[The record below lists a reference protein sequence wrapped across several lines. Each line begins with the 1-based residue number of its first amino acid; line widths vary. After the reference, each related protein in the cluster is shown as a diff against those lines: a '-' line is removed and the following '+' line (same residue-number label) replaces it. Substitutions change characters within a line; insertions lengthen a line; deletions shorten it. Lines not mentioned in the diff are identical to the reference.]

1 MVAIDT
7 TILLQMFTECKHARR
22 YDWNYRKHE
31 ETEDT
36 VPILKEPH
44 SEIPEIKKKLKWQP
58 QKRGKWQIQSD
69 MSNLSLLVNPLH
81 WTGLTVGFERMSRIL
96 TDVKGKKG
104 HPDGESVMTRKT
116 WRKEL

>member
-44 SEIPEIKKKLKWQP
+44 SEIPEIKKKFKKKKKKNHTQVGENHEDKMATTKTR
-58 QKRGKWQIQSD
+58 Q
-69 MSNLSLLVNPLH
+69 MANP
-81 WTGLTVGFERMSRIL
+81 
-96 TDVKGKKG
+96 K
-104 HPDGESVMTRKT
+104 
-116 WRKEL
+116 